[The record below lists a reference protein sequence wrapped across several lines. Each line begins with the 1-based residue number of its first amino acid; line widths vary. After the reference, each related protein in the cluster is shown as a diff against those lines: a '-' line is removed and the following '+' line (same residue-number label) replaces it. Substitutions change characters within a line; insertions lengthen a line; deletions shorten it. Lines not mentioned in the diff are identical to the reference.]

1 MENKMES
8 KSPAQ
13 GESFREL
20 FEQLA
25 SNLSNIVRDEIE
37 LVIRRAQ
44 EKAAEFRGG
53 VVALIIGAVICFIA
67 FIPLSIALII
77 WLASHM
83 APAMAALVSGG
94 AFLFLGVLIALIGYT
109 KLKKAFRK

>member
-1 MENKMES
+1 MENKVEH

-13 GESFREL
+13 RESFKEL
-20 FEQLA
+20 LEQLA
-25 SNLSNIVRDEIE
+25 NNVSNIVRDEIE

-44 EKAAEFRGG
+44 EKAADFRGG
-53 VVALIIGAVICFIA
+53 VVTLIIGAVICFIA

-77 WLASHM
+77 WLTSYM
-83 APAMAALVSGG
+83 EPVMAALASGG
-94 AFLFLGVLIALIGYT
+94 TFIFIGVLIVLIGSM